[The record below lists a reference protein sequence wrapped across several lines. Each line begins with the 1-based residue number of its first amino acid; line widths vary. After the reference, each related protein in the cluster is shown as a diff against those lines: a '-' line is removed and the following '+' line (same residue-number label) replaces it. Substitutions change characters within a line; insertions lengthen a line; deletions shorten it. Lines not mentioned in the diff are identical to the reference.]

1 MMIMMSRTLVSQSQY
16 GLAGL
21 LRSQLPFGF
30 SFYLLSAPPSFFSGE
45 HMGEDGDDDDRLASG
60 LLSCLLSAVPS
71 STLVSTWVMEVQYKT
86 CCCTFLLPIF
96 PLALSDGFRRAG
108 SSASLFFVD
117 KPEPRKPLLWI
128 SYWVFPTWNC
138 LDNEGGSLS
147 GNFVDILWS
156 LPRLIQYP
164 TAAAKRKV

>member
-1 MMIMMSRTLVSQSQY
+1 MIMMSRTLVSQSQY

-60 LLSCLLSAVPS
+60 LLSCLLFAVPS

-96 PLALSDGFRRAG
+96 HLPPSLPTGLQSVCLQASVEARRASPT
-108 SSASLFFVD
+108 SSAALLLPGFPSTIAGAQ
-117 KPEPRKPLLWI
+117 KPPHR
-128 SYWVFPTWNC
+128 SVQQQVC
-138 LDNEGGSLS
+138 
-147 GNFVDILWS
+147 
-156 LPRLIQYP
+156 
-164 TAAAKRKV
+164 